1 MYYAVATLIG
11 KETWQGILDQNP
23 ATSEMILA
31 HRGES
36 DFIHFSWMVS
46 QAINL
51 ETVSATLQ
59 SIAETTME
67 FECMNGGIGVFSGE
81 FPVVTFVLA
90 RNKKLAATQLKIW
103 NNCYPNMGM
112 VNVKYS
118 PDAWIPH
125 ITLLHYDI
133 EKEDYCSFI
142 EKSISTNIQ
151 FRIMVDNL
159 AIIFK
164 DGNKAGL
171 LTRYDLKKKETAR

>member
-1 MYYAVATLIG
+1 MYYAVATLLG

-23 ATSEMILA
+23 ATREMILA
-31 HRGES
+31 HRGKS

-51 ETVSATLQ
+51 ETVSTSLQ
-59 SIAETTME
+59 SIAETTLE
-67 FECMNGGIGVFSGE
+67 FECMNGGLGVFSGE
-81 FPVVTFVLA
+81 VPVVTFVLA
-90 RNKKLAATQLKIW
+90 RNKKLANIHAKIW
-103 NNCYPNMGM
+103 KSCVPNMDM
-112 VNVKYS
+112 VNKKYS

-125 ITLLHYDI
+125 VTLLHYDLAP
-133 EKEDYCSFI
+133 EDYCNFI
-142 EKSISTNIQ
+142 EKSITTNIQ

-171 LTRYDLKKKETAR
+171 LTRYDLKKKEIA